1 MQAPRSLRSL
11 LIQALRLGPRPQ
23 HVAFIMDGKSNP
35 PPISLLIDLAVLTY
49 FSPKGNRRYAR
60 RKGEP
65 VRVGHEEGFEAL
77 KRVLSFFLK
86 LEIPHVTVY
95 AFSIEN
101 FNRDPAEVE
110 ALMGMARER
119 LVEIC
124 EKGCVLVLGRGRED
138 NVWCGGELMLGRICR
153 ALLDRHGVQIR
164 ILGRRDLLPPD
175 VQESCAR
182 AEALTANNTRRVL
195 RSRTSTHLRDS
206 CSQCLIVGAEASST
220 FAAHIPLRR
229 RSPPPSS

>member
-1 MQAPRSLRSL
+1 MVSKALAATRRFSTHRHEPATGAMSRYLASLWSPKAVPEPAPQDAHLPLSSFLSWIPESLHPILRPL
-11 LIQALRLGPRPQ
+11 LIRALRLGPRPQ
-23 HVAFIMDGKSNP
+23 HVAFIMDG
-35 PPISLLIDLAVLTY
+35 
-49 FSPKGNRRYAR
+49 NRRYAR
-60 RKGEP
+60 TKGEP

-86 LEIPHVTVY
+86 LDIPHVTVY

-101 FNRDPAEVE
+101 FNRDPKEVE
-110 ALMGMARER
+110 ALMDMARLR

-124 EKGCVLVLGRGRED
+124 EKGCVPGFAVATCDGDADMPRSPCR
-138 NVWCGGELMLGRICR
+138 R

-182 AEALTANNTRRVL
+182 AEAMTANNSRCAPRSLVRRG
-195 RSRTSTHLRDS
+195 S
-206 CSQCLIVGAEASST
+206 
-220 FAAHIPLRR
+220 F
-229 RSPPPSS
+229 